1 MKHLIRLQPA
11 DERARAATEDLEMT
25 LFVSLFFFT
34 YGSMHAIVLRALH
47 RATAFRAHTRLLIVS
62 WCLLMVTAPVL
73 VRFFDLRGWIVPRT
87 VMATTGYLW
96 MAWIFLA
103 MTMLLASVF
112 VARFE
117 FASYVYPIVPDSGL
131 VADFNLDIA
140 S

>member
-1 MKHLIRLQPA
+1 
-11 DERARAATEDLEMT
+11 MT

-47 RATAFRAHTRLLIVS
+47 RATALRTRTRLLLVA

-103 MTMLLASVF
+103 MTMLLASDVLQLALSGADAIF
-112 VARFE
+112 RTRCAARAFRRRRR
-117 FASYVYPIVPDSGL
+117 SVPAAGG
-131 VADFNLDIA
+131 VWRV
-140 S
+140 